1 MPLNRAKTASR
12 PDPCLSNP
20 VAEDQPLHVALFVHR
35 YPPAVGGAE
44 AYAARLNDYL
54 SRRGDHVTVWTTT
67 AVALEDLWQ
76 GTGRACDPVP
86 PDAPVRRYP
95 TCWFPLRRYVLKALS
110 LVPVRPWQCL
120 TVPCN
125 PLCPGMWRD
134 VGRFAGPVDVV
145 HAIAF
150 PYAFPLLCGLRL
162 AQRRGVPFVLTP
174 FLHLGDPTDAR
185 DRTRRQYTRPHLRW
199 LLRQADAVLVQTR
212 AEREG
217 VVALGVP
224 ACRVHLLGLGVDAAA
239 CTGGDRVAARAAWD
253 VKPDEVV
260 IGHLA
265 NLSEEKGTCDL
276 LRAMVAAGPAGH
288 RWRIV
293 LAGPDM
299 PNFRRFW
306 DRFGHPPAV
315 TRLGVLSEHQ
325 KRDFYAG
332 IDVFALPSRTDSFGL
347 VVLEAWANGKPV
359 VVYRAGG
366 PAEVVRDGVDGV
378 QVPCGDVTALA
389 GQLVRLARDPEL
401 RRRLGDAGRSR
412 VCREFDWE
420 VKLAGVRRV
429 LAETRVTA
437 CPAV

>member
-1 MPLNRAKTASR
+1 MSPKGTIPTDRLGHPPSAPGAADR
-12 PDPCLSNP
+12 
-20 VAEDQPLHVALFVHR
+20 PLHVALFVHR

-44 AYAARLNDYL
+44 TYAARLNDYL
-54 SRRGDHVTVWTTT
+54 STRGDRVTVWTTA

-76 GTGRACDPVP
+76 GTGRVYGPVL

-95 TCWFPLRRYVLKALS
+95 TRWFPLRRYVLKALS
-110 LVPVRPWQCL
+110 LVPLRPWQCL

-134 VGRFAGPVDVV
+134 VNRFAGPVDVV
-145 HAIAF
+145 HAVAF

-162 AQRRGVPFVLTP
+162 ARRRGVPFVLTP
-174 FLHLGDPTDAR
+174 FLHLGDPADAR

-212 AEREG
+212 AERDG
-217 VVALGVP
+217 VIALGVP
-224 ACRVHLLGLGVDAAA
+224 AGRVHLLGLGVEAAA
-239 CTGGDRVAARAAWD
+239 CTGGDRTAVRAAWG
-253 VKPDEVV
+253 VRPDEVV

-276 LRAMVAAGPAGH
+276 LRAAAAAGPARH
-288 RWRIV
+288 RWHIV

-306 DRFGHPPAV
+306 DRFPHRPLI
-315 TRLGVLSEHQ
+315 TRLGVLSEQQ
-325 KRDFYAG
+325 KRDFFAG
-332 IDVFALPSRTDSFGL
+332 IDLFALPSRTDSFGL

-359 VVYRAGG
+359 IVYRAGG
-366 PAEVVRDGVDGV
+366 PAEVVRDGIDGV

-389 GQLVRLARDPEL
+389 GQLVRLTGDPGL
-401 RRRLGDAGRSR
+401 RQRLGEAGWSR
-412 VCREFDWE
+412 VRREFDWNAQ
-420 VKLAGVRRV
+420 LAGVRQV
-429 LAETRVTA
+429 LATARVTVR
-437 CPAV
+437 PAA